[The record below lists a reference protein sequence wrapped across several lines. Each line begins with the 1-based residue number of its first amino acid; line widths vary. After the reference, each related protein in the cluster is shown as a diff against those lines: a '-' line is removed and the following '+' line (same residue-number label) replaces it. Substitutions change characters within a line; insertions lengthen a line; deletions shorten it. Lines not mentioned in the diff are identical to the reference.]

1 MSDIRPGIAALAVTL
16 ALVPPA
22 LADVVYFESGET
34 LKGLVVEE
42 HRDRVVVSTEGGER
56 TILRGE
62 VDEIFFSD
70 PERNYLYLGRQ
81 AMEQGEFSLA
91 RGFLRKA
98 LQIHPQLSEAEDAL
112 HRLEEL
118 QRRVEAVGRRPVD
131 WAAALEGQLGLAL
144 SVSDSLPVVASV
156 RTGSA
161 AEQAGVRAGDALAF
175 CWGFSLAFL
184 TPEQA
189 AEELVGEPGTGVKI
203 TLQRQV
209 DLPAGDGA
217 GRRWPQVE
225 LEMERLGLTVRAVG
239 AGGAVEKAGL
249 SAGDRIIR
257 IGEEPTRYMPLA
269 TARSRLAQ
277 ARGKGIR
284 LILHRDRMLE
294 RQPHGL

>member
-1 MSDIRPGIAALAVTL
+1 MRPGIAALAVTL

-62 VDEIFFSD
+62 VDEIFYSE

-98 LQIHPQLSEAEDAL
+98 LQIHPRLSEAEDAL
-112 HRLEEL
+112 HRLEDL
-118 QRRVEAVGRRPVD
+118 QRRVEAVGRRPAG

-161 AEQAGVRAGDALAF
+161 AEQAGLRAGDALAF

-184 TPEQA
+184 APEQA

-209 DLPAGDGA
+209 DLPAGDGR
-217 GRRWPQVE
+217 GRRWPQAE
-225 LEMERLGLTVRAVG
+225 LEMERLGLTVRSVG
-239 AGGAVEKAGL
+239 TGGVAEKAGL

-269 TARSRLAQ
+269 AARDRLAQ

-294 RQPHGL
+294 RQSHGL